1 MIKGSGFLNLLLNA
15 IGSTVTARPKTRKK
29 SKTFDATCFP
39 TVSSSPFF
47 DILLFLLLSLCYY
60 IRLIFSATSFLRK
73 KKKKKKNP
81 HVASFSLSL
90 FLSLSLSLSL
100 SRQNSLFMHV
110 LLYISIRV
118 TNKILSLF
126 SLFCF
131 FLCGVRLVKKK
142 RRKDK
147 NGKKSLQIS
156 KTWRRRS
163 STR

>member
-1 MIKGSGFLNLLLNA
+1 
-15 IGSTVTARPKTRKK
+15 
-29 SKTFDATCFP
+29 
-39 TVSSSPFF
+39 
-47 DILLFLLLSLCYY
+47 
-60 IRLIFSATSFLRK
+60 LRK

-90 FLSLSLSLSL
+90 FLSVSVSVSVSTKLVIYA
-100 SRQNSLFMHV
+100 RII
-110 LLYISIRV
+110 ISIRV

>member
-1 MIKGSGFLNLLLNA
+1 MNLLLNA

-73 KKKKKKNP
+73 KKKKKNP
-81 HVASFSLSL
+81 FASHRSLSL
-90 FLSLSLSLSL
+90 SSSLSLSLSL

>member
-60 IRLIFSATSFLRK
+60 IRLIFSATTSFLRK

-81 HVASFSLSL
+81 HVASFSLSSSL
-90 FLSLSLSLSL
+90 CLCLCLCLDKTRYLCTYYYILVFVLLIKSYLSSLSSV
-100 SRQNSLFMHV
+100 F
-110 LLYISIRV
+110 
-118 TNKILSLF
+118 
-126 SLFCF
+126 FCV
-131 FLCGVRLVKKK
+131 GY
-142 RRKDK
+142 D
-147 NGKKSLQIS
+147 S
-156 KTWRRRS
+156 
-163 STR
+163 

>member
-73 KKKKKKNP
+73 KKKKKNP
-81 HVASFSLSL
+81 FASHRSLSL
-90 FLSLSLSLSL
+90 SSSLSLSLSL